1 MECYKSTEVCPS
13 FGEGQCKG
21 LSPSNWLFTCST
33 LLNALTVLV
42 SGLVMMSVCC
52 KYRAERVA
60 DTYVDNADN
69 TYINEEENKDEMP
82 QAIQEGI
89 RKIAQT

>member
-1 MECYKSTEVCPS
+1 
-13 FGEGQCKG
+13 
-21 LSPSNWLFTCST
+21 
-33 LLNALTVLV
+33 VLV